1 MDIINISGN
10 LEDNLIILLNEI
22 YLRVSEANSQKVYFN
37 NINPFNVRIRVFNE
51 KISVRFGAPLIWSK
65 SMLEYYGKFN
75 FSPKCM
81 INAPE
86 NFKYHTF
93 SHPISPENDIRGV

>member
-22 YLRVSEANSQKVYFN
+22 YLRVSEANSQNVYFN
-37 NINPFNVRIRVFNE
+37 NINPLNVRIRVFNE
-51 KISVRFGAPLIWSK
+51 KISVRFGAPLIWSE
-65 SMLEYYGKFN
+65 SMIENYGKFN

-81 INAPE
+81 IKASE
-86 NFKYHTF
+86 TFKNHAF
-93 SHPISPENDIRGV
+93 SHPISPENDIKGV